1 MRRREVQARV
11 TALLERVGI
20 VDADR
25 RCQAYPHELSGGMRQ
40 RVVIACALA
49 LEPALI
55 VAEQLSVKVLVA
67 NIQIQVTIAVVVG
80 PRGRLRGKIQ
90 PVTGQSRLESD
101 VTENTRTIVLQQRV
115 GMISPR
121 LLQPTTPEH
130 QQIDVAIVVV
140 VGRNQVQAT
149 QNARESRFG
158 SPFDETSIAGVLVQP
173 DRAGRVPGAR
183 GDINPAVPIEVL
195 RDTAPAEIDLVESQP
210 GSNVGESWKLRLR
223 TKNLRSHPKPLGHL
237 VGKSTNCHGRDVQ

>member
-1 MRRREVQARV
+1 M
-11 TALLERVGI
+11 
-20 VDADR
+20 
-25 RCQAYPHELSGGMRQ
+25 
-40 RVVIACALA
+40 IAA
-49 LEPALI
+49 
-55 VAEQLSVKVLVA
+55 
-67 NIQIQVTIAVVVG
+67 
-80 PRGRLRGKIQ
+80 
-90 PVTGQSRLESD
+90 
-101 VTENTRTIVLQQRV
+101 
-115 GMISPR
+115 R

-183 GDINPAVPIEVL
+183 GDINPTVPIEVL